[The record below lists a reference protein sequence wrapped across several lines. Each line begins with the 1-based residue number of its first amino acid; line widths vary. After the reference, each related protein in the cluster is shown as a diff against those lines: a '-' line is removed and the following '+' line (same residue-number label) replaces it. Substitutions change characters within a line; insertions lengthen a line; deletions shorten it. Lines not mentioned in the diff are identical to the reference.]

1 MVDSEIDWGKL
12 SSDSDG
18 DESEPELEVVVPVVG
33 EQPAVQSK
41 ETNEAVPEPQHKGE
55 KGHPNIVPFK
65 ESKHIRP
72 KMKIKGGFRPEKLE
86 KKKNTIR
93 KAVQSI
99 LDFRSTHSTL
109 AETPTV
115 TTRCTRHHPKVNSKL
130 RATNRLRK
138 SLRLLNNKL
147 SRLRLSRR
155 TLNNNQCVSS
165 SRRRRRKKMRL
176 SSKRKLN

>member
-93 KAVQSI
+93 KAVNPFDIGGNSDSDDEVHEASSEGEQQASG
-99 LDFRSTHSTL
+99 DEQTEEKP
-109 AETPTV
+109 ETTE
-115 TTRCTRHHPKVNSKL
+115 
-130 RATNRLRK
+130 
-138 SLRLLNNKL
+138 
-147 SRLRLSRR
+147 
-155 TLNNNQCVSS
+155 Q
-165 SRRRRRKKMRL
+165 
-176 SSKRKLN
+176 